1 MANMRSFGG
10 NKLFDAGVFFR
21 GPDSTA
27 TTPMFWPDGTEAA
40 RRLSVQRKIALRD
53 TQSKRK
59 GLPTLPND
67 VPQSLR
73 AFLVSIKEQLEVRD
87 AQRGSP
93 LDASPTF
100 QDLINS
106 GVIKVDGLSVAG
118 REFTLDQVR
127 NLISST
133 VPDWVNDMSMP
144 PPASGVVVAS
154 LPAGVRV
161 TWSAPNFAA
170 LGYTEVWR
178 ASAND
183 LAQATRISAQA
194 NNELADALPA
204 QNTYSYYWVRHVSKS
219 GITGDFQS
227 VSGVSWTDRPSLIQA
242 GDLKITVTEGVI
254 ELEWPEPASL
264 LDIKYYLIYQLDTE
278 GDPIYPAIG
287 RSNTN
292 WYEYRP
298 SQTGTFKFGV
308 MPIAVGQTEP
318 ILPLSS
324 EMTGAEISI
333 IRQPAPTGFAV
344 DVDGADLSLVW
355 GAPVVPE
362 GEYALPVTSYEIWR
376 DAVDAG
382 VLLAT
387 MSARSS
393 RYRVPVDFSGA
404 KTFLIRAIDSAG
416 ANGDA
421 ASDGVD
427 ISVPAA
433 PVIVFQ
439 ASGSTLSVS
448 WNKPTAS
455 LPIREY
461 EVGYTS
467 GVFSWGTATIL
478 PRTSGLTALL
488 FLSGHGTLNYSVRAY
503 DSRAQSDG
511 LSSSYAFTVLANA
524 APSVQTPTVIGT
536 KLSLSWGAP
545 GEINTA
551 TQAILPVVRY
561 EIYDAETLLGTTAAS
576 VNNIR
581 LPIQPEW
588 VGANK
593 TFTVYAVDTAGIKGA
608 AGSVVYQIEAASA
621 PVSIVTALATNGTVS
636 VSWDQ
641 SVSAVP
647 VQEYAIQYGASGV
660 TWSDVGGNNEI
671 RTGGTTATLGT
682 LTQPGSYHV
691 LVRAY
696 TALGGVGAVGT
707 GSLVITAPATPVFS
721 DVSIVGEDVSIKWA
735 ASSGSFPI
743 ESYELQ
749 YGAPGF
755 AWDMGTVLP
764 NLTNTSAQIRVTW
777 SGAKEFKIR
786 ARDINQNESGEGTVT
801 HTIAVPSAPASMR
814 TNVVDNNV
822 LLYWGAS
829 PQGGSQLPVKSYELR
844 RGSSA
849 STWGSA
855 TSLGFKTGTFT
866 TVFEA
871 TSGSYRYHLAAID
884 SAGNVGTAGSTLAA
898 VSQPPD
904 YILDANIEEL
914 IGGIVFDFT
923 TSSGLQGFTSN
934 APIVADGDGLYI
946 GNNLLTYSQEFDNAS
961 WTKAAILAFGSGS
974 VANAIA
980 APDGTL
986 TAEFVAV
993 DSTTGFHALE
1003 QAITTVVGVSYAI
1016 SMFLKA
1022 GTHPRYRIAGRV
1034 SGNWSVLPQGV
1045 FDLSTGTVVSST
1057 GDRAATI
1064 ESLPSGWYRCT
1075 IYGTCAVGTNT
1086 GITGGPVPSG
1096 QTSNSFDGATYPGGV
1111 YVWGA
1116 QLEAGAVATPYSK
1129 TTTAVIAD
1137 QQLILATMPNMNP
1150 YDRQFFNGCEWQT
1163 VQVKL
1168 RRTGG
1173 TGSESGTGYA
1183 RMMYARTDVNGAN
1196 ARSYD
1201 ATNYYKQ
1208 ADVTLPAVADGW
1220 KVLTFDLSALTVGTT
1235 DWLVS
1240 RITGLRFDFGGSI
1253 GDAFEVDWIRILPFK
1268 LSNMVLENSTLYGP
1282 VSPTAAFETDFL
1294 ANPSWTSVGYK
1305 ETTAGFSHFL
1315 EKSGTAGYVEKI
1327 IDYGTTLPGMKVTA
1341 SPVFSTVDGVVTT
1354 TPTISISNTSA
1365 VAGFT
1370 DNAGV
1375 QSLFA
1380 TSFRWVKVRW
1390 DISAS
1395 GNDDILAL
1403 SAHSTKTDAKIKNDM
1418 GTANAVSTDSGGT
1431 VVSFNAAFV
1440 DVQSIVVTAAGTTA
1454 AYAIY
1459 DFVDTPN
1466 PTTFKVLLF
1475 NNSGTRISGLVSWA
1489 ARGY

>member
-106 GVIKVDGLSVAG
+106 GVITVDGLSVNG
-118 REFTLDQVR
+118 RQFSLDQVR

-324 EMTGAEISI
+324 EMTGAEISV

-923 TSSGLQGFTSN
+923 ASSGVQGFAGANTVITAS
-934 APIVADGDGLYI
+934 GDAL
-946 GNNLLTYSQEFDNAS
+946 S
-961 WTKAAILAFGSGS
+961 LA
-974 VANAIA
+974 
-980 APDGTL
+980 
-986 TAEFVAV
+986 
-993 DSTTGFHALE
+993 
-1003 QAITTVVGVSYAI
+1003 
-1016 SMFLKA
+1016 
-1022 GTHPRYRIAGRV
+1022 
-1034 SGNWSVLPQGV
+1034 
-1045 FDLSTGTVVSST
+1045 
-1057 GDRAATI
+1057 AAT
-1064 ESLPSGWYRCT
+1064 
-1075 IYGTCAVGTNT
+1075 
-1086 GITGGPVPSG
+1086 
-1096 QTSNSFDGATYPGGV
+1096 
-1111 YVWGA
+1111 
-1116 QLEAGAVATPYSK
+1116 
-1129 TTTAVIAD
+1129 TTD
-1137 QQLILATMPNMNP
+1137 PQLILATMPNMNP
-1150 YDRQFFNGCEWQT
+1150 YGRQYFYGCEWQT

-1183 RMMYARTDVNGAN
+1183 RMMYARTDANGAN

-1201 ATNYYKQ
+1201 ATNYYEQ

-1235 DWLVS
+1235 DWMVS

-1253 GDAFEVDWIRILPFK
+1253 GDAFEVDWIRALPFK
-1268 LSNMVLENSTLYGP
+1268 TSNMVLENSTLYGP

-1315 EKSGTAGYVEKI
+1315 EKSGTTGYVEKI

-1370 DNAGV
+1370 NNAGV

-1380 TSFRWVKVRW
+1380 ASFRWVKVRW

-1395 GNDDILAL
+1395 GNDDIVAL